1 MRIWKTSVVVL
12 CVLLISL
19 LGGCS
24 KKHML
29 DGPGMVNDLAWEDFT
44 ITGDGSFSEYAFSLT
59 VQSGENRVY
68 GELRDTDGT
77 LFQLEA
83 TEIRPDD
90 FTYLRSLYIGEF
102 LEIKSEEQRNPHVMM
117 NIHYL
122 DGTPEEKEISEELAA
137 EICARFLP
145 YFDIN
150 N

>member
-1 MRIWKTSVVVL
+1 MENTGCCTLRTS
-12 CVLLISL
+12 CVAAERMCEKAYV
-19 LGGCS
+19 GRTG
-24 KKHML
+24 H
-29 DGPGMVNDLAWEDFT
+29 DWEDFT

-59 VQSGENRVY
+59 VQSGENRIC

-83 TEIRPDD
+83 TEIHPDD
-90 FTYLRSLYIGEF
+90 FRYLRSLYIGEF
-102 LEIKSEEQRNPHVMM
+102 IEIKSDEQRNPHVNM

-137 EICARFLP
+137 EIYARFLP

>member
-29 DGPGMVNDLAWEDFT
+29 DGPGMINDLAWEDFT

-68 GELRDTDGT
+68 GELHDADGT

-83 TEIRPDD
+83 TEIHPDD
-90 FTYLRSLYIGEF
+90 FRYLRSLYIGEF
-102 LEIKSEEQRNPHVMM
+102 VEIKSDEQRNPHVNM

-137 EICARFLP
+137 EIYARFLP